1 MTDIEDLYRL
11 QNILVRLEIANDL
24 LYDVPKHLL
33 RPVEE
38 ELLNNT
44 RKDVCD
50 LKSRVLH
57 RKLEML
63 NKIKGGK
70 NDC

>member
-1 MTDIEDLYRL
+1 MTDIEDIYRL
-11 QNILVRLEIANDL
+11 QNILCHLEMASDQ

-38 ELLNNT
+38 ELLVNA
-44 RKDVCD
+44 RASVQD
-50 LKSRVLH
+50 LRSRVLS

-63 NKIKGGK
+63 NEIKEEK
-70 NDC
+70 E

>member
-1 MTDIEDLYRL
+1 MTDIGDIYRL
-11 QNILVRLEIANDL
+11 QNILCHLEMASDQ

-38 ELLNNT
+38 ELLDNARNS
-44 RKDVCD
+44 VND
-50 LKSRVLH
+50 LRGRMLH

-63 NKIKGGK
+63 REMEGK
-70 NDC
+70 E

>member
-11 QNILVRLEIANDL
+11 QNILVRLEMADDL
-24 LYDVPKHLL
+24 LCNVPKHLL

-38 ELLNNT
+38 ELLNGA
-44 RKDVCD
+44 RDDVYD
-50 LKSRVLH
+50 LKSRVRH

-63 NKIKGGK
+63 NKMKGGK
-70 NDC
+70 G